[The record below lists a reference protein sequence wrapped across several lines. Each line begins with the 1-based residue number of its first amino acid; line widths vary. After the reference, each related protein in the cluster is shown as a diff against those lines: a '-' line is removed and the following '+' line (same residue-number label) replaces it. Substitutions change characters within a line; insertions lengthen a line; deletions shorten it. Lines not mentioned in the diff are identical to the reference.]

1 MSALTSSHVL
11 DRPEPSALGRTT
23 TRGRI
28 VVGVDGSSHSVDALR
43 WALHQALN
51 TGAGVEVVAC
61 WPSPSG
67 AYAYAYDY
75 APMPDVDLA
84 TPMAEAARAAIALA
98 VAAVEGAGAVPLT
111 THLVEGDPATV
122 LLGSAEGADLLVVA
136 SRGHGTVAGLLLG
149 SVGLR
154 CVTHAT
160 CPVLVVRGP
169 AVTGVQK

>member
-11 DRPEPSALGRTT
+11 DRPEPSALDRTT

-43 WALHQALN
+43 WALHQALS

-61 WPSPSG
+61 WTSPSA
-67 AYAYAYDY
+67 AYAYAY

-84 TPMAEAARAAIALA
+84 TPMAEAAEAAIALA
-98 VAAVEGAGAVPLT
+98 VASVEGAGAVPLT
-111 THLVEGDPATV
+111 MHLVGGDPASV

-149 SVGLR
+149 SVGLH

-169 AVTGVQK
+169 AVEGVQA